1 MHAQRKQKLLQNKNK
16 NENIS
21 ERYCHRVIKILV
33 FLVILISFF
42 FNGIRRVERAFDD
55 ETNEARTK
63 TFTPNLGSGSSS
75 SSSSS
80 ASKGNADINNVNDKK
95 RDRATTIVKGNIAR
109 AEEEKEVNKR
119 SSVSIL
125 PSAAADDDDDDDEQ
139 ETTIVARVIISDIK
153 NNNTPPPPVV
163 KDDIES
169 MKIGRA
175 EQDKLLR
182 MEVKEAIERMRTPP
196 NKRTRN
202 NNNNNNNNNN
212 RQNSNKGDGE
222 ENNLLKRAK
231 GTFEIRG
238 NGRCVSQGLDQRELK
253 VWRRLES
260 VDDPLFI
267 RVAGRYYDPKKT
279 RNKPKTRSLIMHR
292 SMFEPGVR
300 VIKIDRFGERVEP
313 GGSNA
318 DNSEGRANIDVLN
331 NRKTGNSWQ
340 DEMSKRVA
348 TSEDEE
354 IVLDFRGDLVEQL
367 PREDEDENEFSFSS
381 CAIVGNSGAILGKG
395 YGKEIDANEAVWRV
409 NYAPIDGFEKD
420 VGYKTTFDLINQQH
434 TKRFVRGDGEYS
446 EEDDTE
452 EGTTTT
458 SSEQQNLS
466 ESDSESDEELK
477 PKLVLKNG
485 RGAKHASKRNST
497 LMVFEVTSNYARK
510 HLYAR
515 LMRQRTNKGLKIWS
529 PELVVHAQ
537 RSWELLSHLTAQKM
551 GTSKTGKAM
560 SGAYAVILA
569 SQICEEVHLYG
580 FSPYKRRD
588 IGQAVPYHYFDE
600 IPAVL
605 KHHSFDL
612 AIEVFKTIRDW
623 PCAGVKLEIH
633 P

>member
-1 MHAQRKQKLLQNKNK
+1 MRRTSSSVNTNVARGGGGGGGHRKKRTNVVLSIVLLLLCTTLFATFFHGHK
-16 NENIS
+16 
-21 ERYCHRVIKILV
+21 RV
-33 FLVILISFF
+33 
-42 FNGIRRVERAFDD
+42 GEAFDESVRERND
-55 ETNEARTK
+55 VGATRTRRETSSDVSDDNSDTSAAKESVLSSSKSSFKEKDNVMEQQRENRHALDKEAEREQK
-63 TFTPNLGSGSSS
+63 RPSSPPAPIVGSSS

-80 ASKGNADINNVNDKK
+80 SSRRRSRRG
-95 RDRATTIVKGNIAR
+95 GQQQ
-109 AEEEKEVNKR
+109 AEFTLEHVG
-119 SSVSIL
+119 
-125 PSAAADDDDDDDEQ
+125 P
-139 ETTIVARVIISDIK
+139 
-153 NNNTPPPPVV
+153 
-163 KDDIES
+163 
-169 MKIGRA
+169 
-175 EQDKLLR
+175 
-182 MEVKEAIERMRTPP
+182 
-196 NKRTRN
+196 
-202 NNNNNNNNNN
+202 
-212 RQNSNKGDGE
+212 
-222 ENNLLKRAK
+222 K
-231 GTFEIRG
+231 GTSEVRP
-238 NGRCVSQGLDQRELK
+238 NGRCVSSGGNEKERKIWQ
-253 VWRRLES
+253 RLET

-267 RVAGRYYDPKKT
+267 RVTGAYYDPKRT

-300 VIKIDRFGERVEP
+300 VVRIDRNGERVEP
-313 GGSNA
+313 GSHSGGE
-318 DNSEGRANIDVLN
+318 DSEDGTDHNPLLTNERSEAGL
-331 NRKTGNSWQ
+331 Q
-340 DEMSKRVA
+340 DEKTRPVG

-354 IVLDFRGDLVEQL
+354 IILDFRGDLIEQL
-367 PREDEDENEFSFSS
+367 PREDEDHNEFSFGT
-381 CAIVGNSGAILGKG
+381 CAIVGNSGAILGKR
-395 YGKEIDANEAVWRV
+395 YGTEIDEKDAVWRV

-420 VGYKTTFDLINQQH
+420 VGYRTTFDLINQQH

-446 EEDDTE
+446 EEDEDGENNDASDQAE
-452 EGTTTT
+452 EIN
-458 SSEQQNLS
+458 EAD
-466 ESDSESDEELK
+466 ESK
-477 PKLVLKNG
+477 PKVFLKNG

-537 RSWELLSHLTAQKM
+537 RSWDILSRLTAQKM

-560 SGAYAVILA
+560 SGAYAVLLA

-623 PCAGVKLEIH
+623 PCSGVRLEIH

>member
-1 MHAQRKQKLLQNKNK
+1 MRRTSSSVNTNVAGGGGGGGGGGGHRKKRTNVVLSIVLLLLCTTLFATFFHGHK
-16 NENIS
+16 
-21 ERYCHRVIKILV
+21 RV
-33 FLVILISFF
+33 
-42 FNGIRRVERAFDD
+42 GEAFDESVRERND
-55 ETNEARTK
+55 VGATRTRRETSSDVSDDNSDTSAAKESVLSSSKSSFKEKDNVMEQQRENRHALDKEAEREQK
-63 TFTPNLGSGSSS
+63 RPSSPPAPIVGSSS

-80 ASKGNADINNVNDKK
+80 SSRRRSRRG
-95 RDRATTIVKGNIAR
+95 GQQQ
-109 AEEEKEVNKR
+109 AEFTLEHVG
-119 SSVSIL
+119 
-125 PSAAADDDDDDDEQ
+125 P
-139 ETTIVARVIISDIK
+139 
-153 NNNTPPPPVV
+153 
-163 KDDIES
+163 
-169 MKIGRA
+169 
-175 EQDKLLR
+175 
-182 MEVKEAIERMRTPP
+182 
-196 NKRTRN
+196 
-202 NNNNNNNNNN
+202 
-212 RQNSNKGDGE
+212 
-222 ENNLLKRAK
+222 K
-231 GTFEIRG
+231 GTSEVRP
-238 NGRCVSQGLDQRELK
+238 NGRCVSSGGNEKERKIWQ
-253 VWRRLES
+253 RLET

-267 RVAGRYYDPKKT
+267 RVTGAYYDPKRT

-300 VIKIDRFGERVEP
+300 VVRIDRNGERVEP
-313 GGSNA
+313 GSHSGGE
-318 DNSEGRANIDVLN
+318 DSEDGTDHNPLLTNERSEAGL
-331 NRKTGNSWQ
+331 Q
-340 DEMSKRVA
+340 DEKTRPVG

-354 IVLDFRGDLVEQL
+354 IILDFRGDLIEQL
-367 PREDEDENEFSFSS
+367 PREDEDHNEFSFGT
-381 CAIVGNSGAILGKG
+381 CAIVGNSGAILGKR
-395 YGKEIDANEAVWRV
+395 YGTEIDEKDAVWRV

-420 VGYKTTFDLINQQH
+420 VGYRTTFDLINQQH

-446 EEDDTE
+446 EEDEDGENNDASDQAE
-452 EGTTTT
+452 EIN
-458 SSEQQNLS
+458 EAD
-466 ESDSESDEELK
+466 ESK
-477 PKLVLKNG
+477 PKVFLKNG

-537 RSWELLSHLTAQKM
+537 RSWDILSRLTAQKM

-560 SGAYAVILA
+560 SGAYAVLLA

-623 PCAGVKLEIH
+623 PCSGVRLEIH

>member
-1 MHAQRKQKLLQNKNK
+1 MMRRTSSSVNTNVARGGGGGGGHRKKRTNVVLSIVLLLLCTTLFATFFHGHK
-16 NENIS
+16 
-21 ERYCHRVIKILV
+21 RV
-33 FLVILISFF
+33 
-42 FNGIRRVERAFDD
+42 GEAFDESVRERND
-55 ETNEARTK
+55 VGATRTRRETSSDVSDDNSDTSAAKESVLSSSKSSFKEKDNVMEQQRENRHALDKEAEREQK
-63 TFTPNLGSGSSS
+63 RPSSPPAPIVGSSS

-80 ASKGNADINNVNDKK
+80 SSRRRSRRG
-95 RDRATTIVKGNIAR
+95 GQQQ
-109 AEEEKEVNKR
+109 AEFTLEHVG
-119 SSVSIL
+119 
-125 PSAAADDDDDDDEQ
+125 P
-139 ETTIVARVIISDIK
+139 
-153 NNNTPPPPVV
+153 
-163 KDDIES
+163 
-169 MKIGRA
+169 
-175 EQDKLLR
+175 
-182 MEVKEAIERMRTPP
+182 
-196 NKRTRN
+196 
-202 NNNNNNNNNN
+202 
-212 RQNSNKGDGE
+212 
-222 ENNLLKRAK
+222 K
-231 GTFEIRG
+231 GTSEVRP
-238 NGRCVSQGLDQRELK
+238 NGRCVSSGGNEKERK
-253 VWRRLES
+253 IWHRLET

-267 RVAGRYYDPKKT
+267 RVTGAYYDPKRT

-300 VIKIDRFGERVEP
+300 VVRIDRNGERVEP
-313 GGSNA
+313 GSHSGGE
-318 DNSEGRANIDVLN
+318 DSEDGTDHNPLLTNERSEAGL
-331 NRKTGNSWQ
+331 Q
-340 DEMSKRVA
+340 DEKTRPVG

-354 IVLDFRGDLVEQL
+354 IILDFRGDLIEQL
-367 PREDEDENEFSFSS
+367 PREDEDHNEFSFGT
-381 CAIVGNSGAILGKG
+381 CAIVGNSGAILGKR
-395 YGKEIDANEAVWRV
+395 YGTEIDEKDAVWRV

-420 VGYKTTFDLINQQH
+420 VGYRTTFDLINQQH

-446 EEDDTE
+446 EEDEDGENNDASDQAE
-452 EGTTTT
+452 EIN
-458 SSEQQNLS
+458 EAD
-466 ESDSESDEELK
+466 ESK
-477 PKLVLKNG
+477 PKVFLKNG

-537 RSWELLSHLTAQKM
+537 RSWDILSRLTAQKM

-560 SGAYAVILA
+560 SGAYAVLLA

-623 PCAGVKLEIH
+623 PCSGVRLEIH

>member
-1 MHAQRKQKLLQNKNK
+1 METSSDVSDDNSDTSAAKESVLSSSKSSFKEKDNVMEQQRENRHALDKEAEREQKRPSSPPAP
-16 NENIS
+16 I
-21 ERYCHRVIKILV
+21 V
-33 FLVILISFF
+33 
-42 FNGIRRVERAFDD
+42 
-55 ETNEARTK
+55 
-63 TFTPNLGSGSSS
+63 GSSS

-80 ASKGNADINNVNDKK
+80 SSRRRSRRG
-95 RDRATTIVKGNIAR
+95 GQQQ
-109 AEEEKEVNKR
+109 AEFTLEHVG
-119 SSVSIL
+119 
-125 PSAAADDDDDDDEQ
+125 P
-139 ETTIVARVIISDIK
+139 
-153 NNNTPPPPVV
+153 
-163 KDDIES
+163 
-169 MKIGRA
+169 
-175 EQDKLLR
+175 
-182 MEVKEAIERMRTPP
+182 
-196 NKRTRN
+196 
-202 NNNNNNNNNN
+202 
-212 RQNSNKGDGE
+212 
-222 ENNLLKRAK
+222 K
-231 GTFEIRG
+231 GTSEVRP
-238 NGRCVSQGLDQRELK
+238 NGRCVSSGGNEKERKIWQ
-253 VWRRLES
+253 RLET

-267 RVAGRYYDPKKT
+267 RVTGAYYDPKRT

-300 VIKIDRFGERVEP
+300 VVRIDRNGERVEP
-313 GGSNA
+313 GSHSGGE
-318 DNSEGRANIDVLN
+318 DSEDGTDHNPLLTNERSEAGL
-331 NRKTGNSWQ
+331 Q
-340 DEMSKRVA
+340 DEKTRPVG

-354 IVLDFRGDLVEQL
+354 IILDFRGDLIEQL
-367 PREDEDENEFSFSS
+367 PREDEDHNEFSFGT
-381 CAIVGNSGAILGKG
+381 CAIVGNSGAILGKR
-395 YGKEIDANEAVWRV
+395 YGTEIDEKDAVWRV

-420 VGYKTTFDLINQQH
+420 VGYRTTFDLINQQH

-446 EEDDTE
+446 EEDEDGENNDASDQAE
-452 EGTTTT
+452 EIN
-458 SSEQQNLS
+458 EAD
-466 ESDSESDEELK
+466 ESK
-477 PKLVLKNG
+477 PKVFLKNG

-537 RSWELLSHLTAQKM
+537 RSWDILSRLTAQKM

-560 SGAYAVILA
+560 SGAYAVLLA

-623 PCAGVKLEIH
+623 PCSGVRLEIH

>member
-1 MHAQRKQKLLQNKNK
+1 MRRTSSSVNTNVARGGGGGGGGHRKKRTNVVLSIVLLLLCTTLFATFFHGHK
-16 NENIS
+16 
-21 ERYCHRVIKILV
+21 RV
-33 FLVILISFF
+33 
-42 FNGIRRVERAFDD
+42 GEAFDESVRERND
-55 ETNEARTK
+55 VGATRTRRETSSDVSDDNSDTSAAKESVLSSSKSSFKEKDNVMEQQRENRHALDKEAEREQK
-63 TFTPNLGSGSSS
+63 RPSSPPAPIVGSSS

-80 ASKGNADINNVNDKK
+80 SSRRRSRRG
-95 RDRATTIVKGNIAR
+95 GQQQ
-109 AEEEKEVNKR
+109 AEFTLEHVG
-119 SSVSIL
+119 
-125 PSAAADDDDDDDEQ
+125 P
-139 ETTIVARVIISDIK
+139 
-153 NNNTPPPPVV
+153 
-163 KDDIES
+163 
-169 MKIGRA
+169 
-175 EQDKLLR
+175 
-182 MEVKEAIERMRTPP
+182 
-196 NKRTRN
+196 
-202 NNNNNNNNNN
+202 
-212 RQNSNKGDGE
+212 
-222 ENNLLKRAK
+222 K
-231 GTFEIRG
+231 GTSEVRP
-238 NGRCVSQGLDQRELK
+238 NGRCVSSGGNEKERKIWQ
-253 VWRRLES
+253 RLET

-267 RVAGRYYDPKKT
+267 RVTGAYYDPKRT

-300 VIKIDRFGERVEP
+300 VVRIDRNGERVEP
-313 GGSNA
+313 GSHSGGE
-318 DNSEGRANIDVLN
+318 DSEDGTDHNPLLTNERSEAGL
-331 NRKTGNSWQ
+331 Q
-340 DEMSKRVA
+340 DEKTRPVG

-354 IVLDFRGDLVEQL
+354 IILDFRGDLIEQL
-367 PREDEDENEFSFSS
+367 PREDEDHNEFSFGT
-381 CAIVGNSGAILGKG
+381 CAIVGNSGAILGKR
-395 YGKEIDANEAVWRV
+395 YGTEIDEKDAVWRV

-420 VGYKTTFDLINQQH
+420 VGYRTTFDLINQQH

-446 EEDDTE
+446 EEDEDGENNDASDQAE
-452 EGTTTT
+452 EIN
-458 SSEQQNLS
+458 EAD
-466 ESDSESDEELK
+466 ESK
-477 PKLVLKNG
+477 PKVFLKNG

-537 RSWELLSHLTAQKM
+537 RSWDILSRLTAQKM

-560 SGAYAVILA
+560 SGAYAVLLA

-623 PCAGVKLEIH
+623 PCSGVRLEIH

>member
-1 MHAQRKQKLLQNKNK
+1 MRRTSSSVNTNVAGGGGGGGGGHRKKRTNVVLSIVLLLLCTTLFATFFHGHK
-16 NENIS
+16 
-21 ERYCHRVIKILV
+21 RV
-33 FLVILISFF
+33 
-42 FNGIRRVERAFDD
+42 GEAFDESVRERND
-55 ETNEARTK
+55 VGATRTRRETSSDVSDDNSDTSAAKESVLSSSKSSFKEKDNVMEQQRENRHALDKEAEREQK
-63 TFTPNLGSGSSS
+63 RPSSPPAPIVGSSS

-80 ASKGNADINNVNDKK
+80 SSRRRSRRG
-95 RDRATTIVKGNIAR
+95 GQQQ
-109 AEEEKEVNKR
+109 AEFTLEHVG
-119 SSVSIL
+119 
-125 PSAAADDDDDDDEQ
+125 P
-139 ETTIVARVIISDIK
+139 
-153 NNNTPPPPVV
+153 
-163 KDDIES
+163 
-169 MKIGRA
+169 
-175 EQDKLLR
+175 
-182 MEVKEAIERMRTPP
+182 
-196 NKRTRN
+196 
-202 NNNNNNNNNN
+202 
-212 RQNSNKGDGE
+212 
-222 ENNLLKRAK
+222 K
-231 GTFEIRG
+231 GTSEVRP
-238 NGRCVSQGLDQRELK
+238 NGRCVSSGGNEKERKIWQ
-253 VWRRLES
+253 RLET

-267 RVAGRYYDPKKT
+267 RVTGAYYDPKRT

-300 VIKIDRFGERVEP
+300 VVRIDRNGERVEP
-313 GGSNA
+313 GSHSGGE
-318 DNSEGRANIDVLN
+318 DSEDGTDHNPLLTNERSEAGL
-331 NRKTGNSWQ
+331 Q
-340 DEMSKRVA
+340 DEKTRPVG

-354 IVLDFRGDLVEQL
+354 IILDFRGDLIEQL
-367 PREDEDENEFSFSS
+367 PREDEDHNEFSFGT
-381 CAIVGNSGAILGKG
+381 CAIVGNSGAILGKR
-395 YGKEIDANEAVWRV
+395 YGTEIDEKDAVWRV

-420 VGYKTTFDLINQQH
+420 VGYRTTFDLINQQH

-446 EEDDTE
+446 EEDEDGENNDASDQAE
-452 EGTTTT
+452 EIN
-458 SSEQQNLS
+458 EAD
-466 ESDSESDEELK
+466 ESK
-477 PKLVLKNG
+477 PKVFLKNG

-537 RSWELLSHLTAQKM
+537 RSWDILSRLTAQKM

-560 SGAYAVILA
+560 SGAYAVLLA

-623 PCAGVKLEIH
+623 PCSGVRLEIH

>member
-1 MHAQRKQKLLQNKNK
+1 MMRRTSSSVNTNVARGGGGGGHRKKRTNVVLSIVLLLLCTTLFATFFHGHK
-16 NENIS
+16 
-21 ERYCHRVIKILV
+21 RV
-33 FLVILISFF
+33 
-42 FNGIRRVERAFDD
+42 GEAFDESVRERND
-55 ETNEARTK
+55 VGATRTRRETSSDVSDDNSDTSAAKESVLSSSKSSFKEKDNVMEQQRENRHALDKEAEREQK
-63 TFTPNLGSGSSS
+63 RPSSPPAPIVGSSS

-80 ASKGNADINNVNDKK
+80 SSRRRSRRG
-95 RDRATTIVKGNIAR
+95 GQQQ
-109 AEEEKEVNKR
+109 AEFTLEHVG
-119 SSVSIL
+119 
-125 PSAAADDDDDDDEQ
+125 P
-139 ETTIVARVIISDIK
+139 
-153 NNNTPPPPVV
+153 
-163 KDDIES
+163 
-169 MKIGRA
+169 
-175 EQDKLLR
+175 
-182 MEVKEAIERMRTPP
+182 
-196 NKRTRN
+196 
-202 NNNNNNNNNN
+202 
-212 RQNSNKGDGE
+212 
-222 ENNLLKRAK
+222 K
-231 GTFEIRG
+231 GTSEVRP
-238 NGRCVSQGLDQRELK
+238 NGRCVSSGGNEKERKIWQ
-253 VWRRLES
+253 RLET

-267 RVAGRYYDPKKT
+267 RVTGAYYDPKRT

-300 VIKIDRFGERVEP
+300 VVRIDRNGERVEP
-313 GGSNA
+313 GSHSGGE
-318 DNSEGRANIDVLN
+318 DSEDGTDHNPLLTNERSEAGL
-331 NRKTGNSWQ
+331 Q
-340 DEMSKRVA
+340 DEKTRPVG

-354 IVLDFRGDLVEQL
+354 IILDFRGDLIEQL
-367 PREDEDENEFSFSS
+367 PREDEDHNEFSFGT
-381 CAIVGNSGAILGKG
+381 CAIVGNSGAILGKR
-395 YGKEIDANEAVWRV
+395 YGTEIDEKDAVWRV

-420 VGYKTTFDLINQQH
+420 VGYRTTFDLINQQH

-446 EEDDTE
+446 EEDEDGENNDASDQAE
-452 EGTTTT
+452 EIN
-458 SSEQQNLS
+458 EAD
-466 ESDSESDEELK
+466 ESK
-477 PKLVLKNG
+477 PKVFLKNG

-537 RSWELLSHLTAQKM
+537 RSWDILSRLTAQKM

-560 SGAYAVILA
+560 SGAYAVLLA

-623 PCAGVKLEIH
+623 PCSGVRLEIH

>member
-1 MHAQRKQKLLQNKNK
+1 MRRTSSSVNTNVAGGGGGGHRKKRTNVVLSIVLLLLCTTLFATFFHGHK
-16 NENIS
+16 
-21 ERYCHRVIKILV
+21 RV
-33 FLVILISFF
+33 
-42 FNGIRRVERAFDD
+42 GEAFDESVRERND
-55 ETNEARTK
+55 VGATRTRRETSSDVSDDNSDTSAAKESVLSSSKSSFKEKDNVMEQQRENRHALDKEAEREQK
-63 TFTPNLGSGSSS
+63 RPSSPPAPIVGSSS

-80 ASKGNADINNVNDKK
+80 SSRRRSRRG
-95 RDRATTIVKGNIAR
+95 GQQQ
-109 AEEEKEVNKR
+109 AEFTLEHVG
-119 SSVSIL
+119 
-125 PSAAADDDDDDDEQ
+125 P
-139 ETTIVARVIISDIK
+139 
-153 NNNTPPPPVV
+153 
-163 KDDIES
+163 
-169 MKIGRA
+169 
-175 EQDKLLR
+175 
-182 MEVKEAIERMRTPP
+182 
-196 NKRTRN
+196 
-202 NNNNNNNNNN
+202 
-212 RQNSNKGDGE
+212 
-222 ENNLLKRAK
+222 K
-231 GTFEIRG
+231 GTSEVRP
-238 NGRCVSQGLDQRELK
+238 NGRCVSSGGNEKERK
-253 VWRRLES
+253 IWHRLET

-267 RVAGRYYDPKKT
+267 RVTGAYYDPKRT

-300 VIKIDRFGERVEP
+300 VVRIDRNGERVEP
-313 GGSNA
+313 GSHSGGE
-318 DNSEGRANIDVLN
+318 DSEDGTDHNPLLTNERSEAGL
-331 NRKTGNSWQ
+331 Q
-340 DEMSKRVA
+340 DEKTRPVG

-354 IVLDFRGDLVEQL
+354 IILDFRGDLIEQL
-367 PREDEDENEFSFSS
+367 PREDEDHNEFSFGT
-381 CAIVGNSGAILGKG
+381 CAIVGNSGAILGKR
-395 YGKEIDANEAVWRV
+395 YGTEIDEKDAVWRV

-420 VGYKTTFDLINQQH
+420 VGYRTTFDLINQQH

-446 EEDDTE
+446 EEDEDGENNDASDQAE
-452 EGTTTT
+452 EIN
-458 SSEQQNLS
+458 EAD
-466 ESDSESDEELK
+466 ESK
-477 PKLVLKNG
+477 PKVFLKNG

-537 RSWELLSHLTAQKM
+537 RSWDILSRLTAQKM

-560 SGAYAVILA
+560 SGAYAVLLA

-623 PCAGVKLEIH
+623 PCSGVRLEIH

>member
-1 MHAQRKQKLLQNKNK
+1 MMRRTSSSVNTNVAGGGGGGHRKKRTNVVLSIVLLLLCTTLFATFFHGHK
-16 NENIS
+16 
-21 ERYCHRVIKILV
+21 RV
-33 FLVILISFF
+33 
-42 FNGIRRVERAFDD
+42 GEAFDESVRERND
-55 ETNEARTK
+55 VGATRTRRETSSDVSDDNSDTSAAKESVLSSSKSSFKEKDNVMEQQRENRHALDKEAEREQK
-63 TFTPNLGSGSSS
+63 RPSSPPAPIVGSSS

-80 ASKGNADINNVNDKK
+80 SSRRRSRRG
-95 RDRATTIVKGNIAR
+95 GQQQ
-109 AEEEKEVNKR
+109 AEFTLEHVG
-119 SSVSIL
+119 
-125 PSAAADDDDDDDEQ
+125 P
-139 ETTIVARVIISDIK
+139 
-153 NNNTPPPPVV
+153 
-163 KDDIES
+163 
-169 MKIGRA
+169 
-175 EQDKLLR
+175 
-182 MEVKEAIERMRTPP
+182 
-196 NKRTRN
+196 
-202 NNNNNNNNNN
+202 
-212 RQNSNKGDGE
+212 
-222 ENNLLKRAK
+222 K
-231 GTFEIRG
+231 GTSEVRP
-238 NGRCVSQGLDQRELK
+238 NGRCVSSGGNEKERK
-253 VWRRLES
+253 IWHRLET

-267 RVAGRYYDPKKT
+267 RVTGAYYDPKRT

-300 VIKIDRFGERVEP
+300 VVRIDRNGERVEP
-313 GGSNA
+313 GSHSGGE
-318 DNSEGRANIDVLN
+318 DSEDGTDHNPLLTNERSEAGL
-331 NRKTGNSWQ
+331 Q
-340 DEMSKRVA
+340 DEKTRPVG

-354 IVLDFRGDLVEQL
+354 IILDFRGDLIEQL
-367 PREDEDENEFSFSS
+367 PREDEDHNEFSFGT
-381 CAIVGNSGAILGKG
+381 CAIVGNSGAILGKR
-395 YGKEIDANEAVWRV
+395 YGTEIDEKDAVWRV

-420 VGYKTTFDLINQQH
+420 VGYRTTFDLINQQH

-446 EEDDTE
+446 EEDEDGENNDASDQAE
-452 EGTTTT
+452 EIN
-458 SSEQQNLS
+458 EAD
-466 ESDSESDEELK
+466 ESK
-477 PKLVLKNG
+477 PKVFLKNG

-537 RSWELLSHLTAQKM
+537 RSWDILSRLTAQKM

-560 SGAYAVILA
+560 SGAYAVLLA

-623 PCAGVKLEIH
+623 PCSGVRLEIH